1 MSIYERI
8 NTAGL
13 VTSLLVLAWYALQV
27 VPQMS
32 EMPVAEIAYTRPMIY
47 AVVIG
52 VILSIVTAIVVSVG
66 SAIWLAIKEGEDAV
80 DADFGNEDE
89 RDKHIGRLGDA
100 MGGHLLSVAV
110 IGAMVLI
117 WMDFDTFW
125 VANSLFVGAW
135 SSAVVGTVIKLVA
148 YRGAV

>member
-1 MSIYERI
+1 MSFYERI

-13 VTSLLVLAWYALQV
+13 VTSLLVLAWYAMQV
-27 VPQMS
+27 VPQMG
-32 EMPVAEIAYTRPMIY
+32 EIPVAEIAYTRPMIY
-47 AVVIG
+47 AVVVG
-52 VILSIVTAIVVSVG
+52 VILSIITAILVSVG
-66 SAIWLAIKEGEDAV
+66 SAIWLSVKEGKDAV
-80 DADFGNEDE
+80 DAEFGNEDE

-117 WMDFDTFW
+117 WMGFDTFW
-125 VANSLFVGAW
+125 VANCLFIGAW
-135 SSAVVGTVIKLVA
+135 SSAVFGTIIKLFA

>member
-1 MSIYERI
+1 
-8 NTAGL
+8 
-13 VTSLLVLAWYALQV
+13 
-27 VPQMS
+27 
-32 EMPVAEIAYTRPMIY
+32 
-47 AVVIG
+47 
-52 VILSIVTAIVVSVG
+52 
-66 SAIWLAIKEGEDAV
+66 
-80 DADFGNEDE
+80 
-89 RDKHIGRLGDA
+89 

-135 SSAVVGTVIKLVA
+135 SSAVLGTVIKLVA